1 VLHQTFRACVGLG
14 LFLAI
19 GIAPVWGREGVGVRS
34 AITVSVYD
42 DSQLGLE
49 TLQEAEQI
57 SASLFAHVGIEIRW
71 LNCGVNGELTHASPE
86 CGQARFPQMLQL
98 RFLRKA
104 RGLEPGIF
112 GISYMNA
119 GGDGCYSQVFVEPI
133 EALRGQFPIGLTTLL
148 GYVATHELGH
158 LLLGTNSHTAFGI
171 MQAHWGPKELES
183 ANMGGLSFY
192 EEQREKIASR
202 VAAGVRRNEQVMAAM
217 ASRCNVAAD

>member
-1 VLHQTFRACVGLG
+1 MLDQTFRACVGLG

-19 GIAPVWGREGVGVRS
+19 GIAPVWAREGVETRS
-34 AITVSVYD
+34 AISVSVYD

-57 SASLFAHVGIEIRW
+57 SAGLFAHVGIEIRW

-86 CGQARFPQMLQL
+86 CGGARFPQMLQL
-98 RFLRKA
+98 RFMRKA
-104 RGLEPGIF
+104 RHLKPGTF

-119 GGDGCYSQVFVEPI
+119 VGEGCYSQVFVEPI
-133 EALRGQFPIGLTTLL
+133 EALRGQFPIGLSTLL
-148 GYVATHELGH
+148 GYVATHELAH

-171 MQAHWGPKELES
+171 MRAHWGPKELEG
-183 ANMGGLSFY
+183 AKMGGLSFY
-192 EEQREKIASR
+192 GDQRQQIASR
-202 VAAGVRRNEQVMAAM
+202 VAAGVRRNDQVMAAT

>member
-1 VLHQTFRACVGLG
+1 MLHQTFRACVGLG

-19 GIAPVWGREGVGVRS
+19 GIAPVWGREGVEVRS

-192 EEQREKIASR
+192 EEQRQKIASR
-202 VAAGVRRNEQVMAAM
+202 VAAGVRRNEQVMAAT